1 MNMDQTEKKEAAIP
15 ERAEITYFA
24 GELQITEEKSSN
36 DEMSQYTSHQLA
48 SIREMERAINT
59 RKC

>member
-1 MNMDQTEKKEAAIP
+1 MNMDQTEKKEAGIP

-36 DEMSQYTSHQLA
+36 DGMSRMKAYEEMLGTSKDQ
-48 SIREMERAINT
+48 SDMD
-59 RKC
+59 

>member
-36 DEMSQYTSHQLA
+36 DGMSLMKAYEEMLGTSKDQ
-48 SIREMERAINT
+48 SDMD
-59 RKC
+59 

>member
-36 DEMSQYTSHQLA
+36 DEMSLMKAYEEMLGTSKDQ
-48 SIREMERAINT
+48 SDMD
-59 RKC
+59 

>member
-1 MNMDQTEKKEAAIP
+1 MTMDQTEKKETGIP

-36 DEMSQYTSHQLA
+36 DGTSRMKAYEEMLGTSKDR
-48 SIREMERAINT
+48 SDMD
-59 RKC
+59 